1 MHRCQCAQAVK
12 IGIHPN
18 DSTHILQVASHHG
31 YCTWYSVNHPD
42 SFRDD
47 VRNKEEDC
55 VISIIIDY
63 QIIAAFFDELH
74 VVGRLVSESQAQERV
89 DGKGRVAYPDESV
102 VPVSRTTD
110 RWEIRAFSQT
120 FAIDIRVD
128 ELTFRDSKCRSGN
141 YGASLN
147 IPHWDVFHSMT

>member
-1 MHRCQCAQAVK
+1 M
-12 IGIHPN
+12 
-18 DSTHILQVASHHG
+18 
-31 YCTWYSVNHPD
+31 NHPD

-110 RWEIRAFSQT
+110 R
-120 FAIDIRVD
+120 
-128 ELTFRDSKCRSGN
+128 
-141 YGASLN
+141 
-147 IPHWDVFHSMT
+147 